1 MKIMQLTIEITLW
14 CARLITQALVSL
26 KLNKL
31 RLLSFSDFS
40 VLTKQ
45 DRSLSFFIGE
55 NYVSR
60 K

>member
-1 MKIMQLTIEITLW
+1 MQLTIEITLW

-55 NYVSR
+55 LQW
-60 K
+60 KT